1 MHQPIAIANALEQP
15 TIGATVRET
24 SDWYNKNPLP
34 TPNSMSQT
42 TSFQTVIE
50 YVEALSTDEQ
60 DLLFDLIHKRRIT
73 SRRQEIAQNAVAT
86 LEAVKNGTATRG
98 TAAEIMADIFGDDE

>member
-1 MHQPIAIANALEQP
+1 MDSTAN
-15 TIGATVRET
+15 
-24 SDWYNKNPLP
+24 SLP
-34 TPNSMSQT
+34 YAPMSQT

-60 DLLFDLIHKRRIT
+60 DLLFDLIYKRRIT
-73 SRRQEIAQNAVAT
+73 SRRQEIAQNAVTT